1 MLVSP
6 VSKWGVLLGQEIC
19 NNYFQ
24 FRSKIMGQHWSRTF
38 WSTTC
43 SCPFFQLIL
52 VTENFLLHLFFHF
65 GKNTIKSAISNFG
78 RKLTPSN
85 RVGSNIPPD
94 YRVYKRSKSKLFS
107 QKDFKLKVKWIDQ
120 KKCFIS
126 AILMVLLQK
135 DFMQYYFA
143 IHTARSARNVE

>member
-1 MLVSP
+1 MQVSP

-65 GKNTIKSAISNFG
+65 GENTIKSAISNFG
-78 RKLTPSN
+78 RKLTPSK
-85 RVGSNIPPD
+85 RVGSNIAPD
-94 YRVYKRSKSKLFS
+94 YRVNRDPNLIFFPEGLLIGGKVNWPEEMLYISNINGFASKGFHAVLFCYTYS
-107 QKDFKLKVKWIDQ
+107 P
-120 KKCFIS
+120 IS
-126 AILMVLLQK
+126 
-135 DFMQYYFA
+135 
-143 IHTARSARNVE
+143 